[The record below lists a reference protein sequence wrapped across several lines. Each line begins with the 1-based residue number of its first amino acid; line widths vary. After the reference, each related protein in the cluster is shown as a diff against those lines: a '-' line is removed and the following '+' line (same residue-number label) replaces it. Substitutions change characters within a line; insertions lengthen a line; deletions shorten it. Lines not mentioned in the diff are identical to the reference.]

1 MAKLSPA
8 QMNALTQIHGG
19 ETLTAR
25 KNTLDSLVRDDYLA
39 MYTTG
44 YVLTDKAYALGFER
58 PSQKTNSVDE
68 ITELLDSN
76 PWDNVTEHAT
86 IGDALDHLSAE
97 KWSRTKN
104 AITELNGEADK
115 PFVVQQL
122 IGNIWTRVGRVAAT
136 WGTANVWRNRM
147 AAKGLTVRVH
157 NIITDQVWA

>member
-76 PWDNVTEHAT
+76 PWDNVA
-86 IGDALDHLSAE
+86 
-97 KWSRTKN
+97 
-104 AITELNGEADK
+104 ELNGEADK

-122 IGNIWTRVGRVAAT
+122 IGNIWARVGRVAAT